1 MYFYYT
7 LRFISAIIL
16 KIIFRFK
23 VQGIENIPE
32 DGRVV
37 LCSNHISILDPIVLA
52 IVVKRPIAFMAKKEL
67 FENKIL
73 NKIINNLGAIPVDR
87 QGTSLSAVRKSL
99 KTLKDEKILGIF
111 PEGTRVKEIDLDNA
125 KPGVSLIGIK
135 SKSPIVPIYIESR
148 YRPFSKIKVNIGEPI
163 LFNKYYDEK
172 LSTED
177 YKNISKDIMKS
188 IYGLKQI

>member
-23 VQGIENIPE
+23 VQGIENVPE
-32 DGRVV
+32 SGRVI

-73 NKIINNLGAIPVDR
+73 NKIINKLGAIPVDR

-125 KPGVSLIGIK
+125 KPGVSLISIK